1 MNTTI
6 SNSSIFK
13 SMLLVVAFLTTL
25 YGYGQAP
32 VGRIFDNV
40 RRQSFLLYTN
50 GMIVQDGNPA
60 NRGMTVRD
68 PSGLMNLMLPSTTP
82 NFNAFFLN
90 WNNQLLQIDRV
101 NGTTIVGYC
110 DCPSFANPYATVYK
124 APQFNPNVGVETNT
138 GFKPLPAQIVDTN
151 RPYGNVMSTSEQNA
165 ERCYLQSLDSAGK
178 LDKEKF
184 GNCMIQNLAGSKEL
198 AIYNCVKNAKTPEE
212 QTICLFEALGGEK
225 ERRIAQQLQECYQ
238 TYGKD
243 FSRYPLCMAGAM
255 TDGEV
260 AKILSCM
267 EQQSRTGQVSIM
279 GTAICY
285 GTQNLDLNPE
295 TQIMI
300 ECAMASGGEP
310 YTFAGCAGGQ
320 LLARELDKC
329 LTYGVGGTNGCFG
342 ENNDIIKG
350 LKAIGEA
357 MRNEFGPNNDLV
369 KLWNNSVNDFTKGLG
384 PNHEAVKAF
393 RNIGN
398 EIGKAPGN
406 IENAIKRV
414 VPKIKIRF

>member
-1 MNTTI
+1 MNTKTL
-6 SNSSIFK
+6 NLSICK
-13 SMLLVVAFLTTL
+13 PMLLLVVALVTLSTYGQQPIGTVTDDVRGMSFTL
-25 YGYGQAP
+25 YN
-32 VGRIFDNV
+32 D
-40 RRQSFLLYTN
+40 
-50 GMIVQDGNPA
+50 GMLVQNGNPA

-68 PSGLMNLMLPSTTP
+68 PSGFMHLMIPSTTP
-82 NFNAFFLN
+82 HLNAFFMD
-90 WNNQLLQIDRV
+90 WNNRVVEIDNNR
-101 NGTTIVGYC
+101 GARIVGQCYC
-110 DCPSFANPYATVYK
+110 PPATNPYANVYR
-124 APQFNPNVGVETNT
+124 APQYNQNVGIETNA
-138 GFKPLPAQIVDTN
+138 GFKPLPAQIVDVN

-165 ERCYLQSLDSAGK
+165 QRCYVQSLDSAGR
-178 LDKEKF
+178 LDREKF
-184 GNCMIQNLAGSKEL
+184 GNCMIENLAGSKEL

-225 ERRIAQQLQECYQ
+225 ERQIAQKLQECYR

-243 FSRYPLCMAGAM
+243 FSRYPLCMAGSV

-329 LTYGVGGTNGCFG
+329 LMYGVGGSKGCFG

-350 LKAIGEA
+350 LKAIGDA
-357 MRNEFGPNNDLV
+357 MRIEFGPNNDLV
-369 KLWNNSVNDFTKGLG
+369 KLWNNSVNDFTNGPG

-398 EIGKAPGN
+398 EIGRAPGN
-406 IENAIKRV
+406 IERAIKRV
-414 VPKIKIRF
+414 VPKIRIRL